1 MKVMKLTSKKKLR
14 NILFCAFAIIIGL
27 IIRVGYIQIVQ
38 GKELSNLAYEQQTL
52 DRKVNPKRGT
62 LYDATGNN
70 ILAQSST
77 VETIKVNPVNIS
89 TENKESK

>member
-1 MKVMKLTSKKKLR
+1 MKLTSKKKLK

-77 VETIKVNPVNIS
+77 VETIIS
-89 TENKESK
+89 SCDCKISADFNWK